1 MKMIAQNAEKVQMAS
16 KISRFMKGFRVGDLL
31 KACNAYKEKGVSV
44 VRLFIYML
52 QMVFADRSM
61 YMQMRTGRW
70 TEGFSKNTYY
80 RFLNSVKINWER
92 FNALL
97 AARVINEAVKPLT
110 SEERK
115 DVFIVDDTLYRRRG
129 YKKTELCAAVFDHV
143 DMKSRKGF
151 RLLTLGWSDGNTF
164 LPVGQRLLSS
174 PNDDKVLG
182 TQKQVDRRTL
192 AGRRRLQARRKATEV
207 MVELLTGAL
216 KVGIKAR
223 YVLFDSWFC
232 EPKQILRLKEMG
244 LDTIGMVKKSGKTT
258 YYWNDQRLNIKQIY
272 SRNRKRPGR
281 SKYLLSVEVELG
293 GRTAKEPRIPA
304 RLVYVRNRAKKKD
317 WLAIVCTDMTLSETE
332 IIRIYGKRWDIEVF
346 FKTCKSYLKLLTEC
360 HSLSYDALTAHTTV
374 VFVRYILLALE
385 QRNATDQRTFGE
397 LFLVMVDEL
406 ADISFSHSLCLI
418 LEAMME
424 SICEVFH
431 ASEEQCS
438 RLMDAFM
445 ARLPEHFRA
454 LLGAA

>member
-1 MKMIAQNAEKVQMAS
+1 MKMIAQKAEKVQMAS
-16 KISRFMKGFRVGDLL
+16 KISCFMKEFRVGDLL
-31 KACNAYKEKGVSV
+31 NVCNAYKEKGVSV
-44 VRLFIYML
+44 VKLFMYML

-61 YMQMRTGRW
+61 YQQMRTGRW
-70 TEGFSKNTYY
+70 VETFSKNTYY
-80 RFLNSVKINWER
+80 RFLNSAKVNWER

-97 AARVINEAVKPLT
+97 AARVIHDAVDPLT
-110 SEERK
+110 SEDRK

-143 DMKSRKGF
+143 DMKSRTGF
-151 RLLTLGWSDGNTF
+151 RALTLGWSDGNTF
-164 LPVGQRLLSS
+164 IPIGHRLLSS
-174 PNDDKVLG
+174 TKDDKVLG
-182 TQKQVDRRTL
+182 PQKQVDRRTL
-192 AGRRRLQARRKATEV
+192 AGRRRSQARRKATEV
-207 MVELLTGAL
+207 MVELLVSAL
-216 KVGIKAR
+216 KAGIKAK

-232 EPKQILRLKEMG
+232 EPKQILCLKKMG
-244 LDTIGMVKKSGKTT
+244 LDTIGMVKKSGNTN
-258 YYWNDQRLNIKQIY
+258 YYWNGERLNVKQIY

-281 SKYLLSVEVELG
+281 SKYLLSIELELG

-317 WLAIVCTDMTLSETE
+317 WLAIICTDMTLSEDE

-385 QRNATDQRTFGE
+385 QRSATDQRTFGD
-397 LFLVMVDEL
+397 LFLMMVDEL
-406 ADISFSHSLCLI
+406 ADISFSQSLCLI
-418 LEAMME
+418 LEAMLE
-424 SICEVFH
+424 SICEVFQ

-438 RLMDAFM
+438 RLMEAFIS
-445 ARLPEHFRA
+445 RLPQHFRA
-454 LLGAA
+454 LLGAD

>member
-1 MKMIAQNAEKVQMAS
+1 MSMIAQNAEKVQMADT
-16 KISRFMKGFRVGDLL
+16 ISRFMKRFRVGNLL

-80 RFLNSVKINWER
+80 RFLNSVKVNWER
-92 FNALL
+92 FNTLL

-110 SEERK
+110 SEDRK
-115 DVFIVDDTLYRRRG
+115 DVFLVDDTLHQRRG

-151 RLLTLGWSDGNTF
+151 RLLTLGWSDGNT
-164 LPVGQRLLSS
+164 LIPIGQRLLSS

-182 TQKQVDRRTL
+182 PQKQVDRRTL

-207 MVELLTGAL
+207 MLELLTSAL
-216 KVGIKAR
+216 KAGIKAKD
-223 YVLFDSWFC
+223 VLFDSWFC
-232 EPKQILRLKEMG
+232 EPKQILRIKEMG

-258 YYWNDQRLNIKQIY
+258 YYWNGQRLNIKQIY

-293 GRTAKEPRIPA
+293 GRTAEEPRIPA
-304 RLVYVRNRAKKKD
+304 RLVYVRNRANKKD
-317 WLAIVCTDMTLSETE
+317 WLAIICTDMTLSEDE
-332 IIRIYGKRWDIEVF
+332 IIRIYGKRWGDRP
-346 FKTCKSYLKLLTEC
+346 KSCVNLQSSVE
-360 HSLSYDALTAHTTV
+360 
-374 VFVRYILLALE
+374 
-385 QRNATDQRTFGE
+385 
-397 LFLVMVDEL
+397 
-406 ADISFSHSLCLI
+406 
-418 LEAMME
+418 
-424 SICEVFH
+424 
-431 ASEEQCS
+431 
-438 RLMDAFM
+438 
-445 ARLPEHFRA
+445 
-454 LLGAA
+454 

>member
-1 MKMIAQNAEKVQMAS
+1 
-16 KISRFMKGFRVGDLL
+16 
-31 KACNAYKEKGVSV
+31 
-44 VRLFIYML
+44 
-52 QMVFADRSM
+52 
-61 YMQMRTGRW
+61 MRGGIRPRGHEEP
-70 TEGFSKNTYY
+70 EG
-80 RFLNSVKINWER
+80 I
-92 FNALL
+92 
-97 AARVINEAVKPLT
+97 P
-110 SEERK
+110 
-115 DVFIVDDTLYRRRG
+115 G
-129 YKKTELCAAVFDHV
+129 
-143 DMKSRKGF
+143 
-151 RLLTLGWSDGNTF
+151 LLTLGWSDGNTF

-244 LDTIGMVKKSGKTT
+244 LDTIGMVKKSGKTN

-397 LFLVMVDEL
+397 LFLMMVDEL

-438 RLMDAFM
+438 RLMEAFLS
-445 ARLPEHFRA
+445 RLPENFRA

>member
-1 MKMIAQNAEKVQMAS
+1 MSMIAQNAEKVQMADT
-16 KISRFMKGFRVGDLL
+16 ISRFLKRFRVGDLL

-44 VRLFIYML
+44 VRLFMYML

-80 RFLNSVKINWER
+80 RFLNSAKVNWER
-92 FNALL
+92 FNTLL
-97 AARVINEAVKPLT
+97 ATRVINEAVKPLT
-110 SEERK
+110 SEDRK
-115 DVFIVDDTLYRRRG
+115 DVFLVDDTLHQRRG
-129 YKKTELCAAVFDHV
+129 YKKTELCAA
-143 DMKSRKGF
+143 
-151 RLLTLGWSDGNTF
+151 
-164 LPVGQRLLSS
+164 PIGQRLLSS

-182 TQKQVDRRTL
+182 PQKQVDCRTL

-207 MVELLTGAL
+207 MVELLTSAL
-216 KVGIKAR
+216 KAGIKAK

-232 EPKQILRLKEMG
+232 EPKQILRIKEMG

-258 YYWNDQRLNIKQIY
+258 YYWNGQRLNIKQIY
-272 SRNRKRPGR
+272 SRNRKRPGK

-293 GRTAKEPRIPA
+293 GRTAEEPRIPA
-304 RLVYVRNRAKKKD
+304 RLVYVRNRANKKD
-317 WLAIVCTDMTLSETE
+317 WLAILCTDMTLSETE

-360 HSLSYDALTAHTTV
+360 HSLSYDALTAHVTV

-385 QRNATDQRTFGE
+385 QRSATDQRTFGE
-397 LFLVMVDEL
+397 LFLMMVDEL

-418 LEAMME
+418 LEAMLE
-424 SICEVFH
+424 SICEVFQ

-438 RLMDAFM
+438 RLMEAFLS
-445 ARLPEHFRA
+445 RLPEHFRT